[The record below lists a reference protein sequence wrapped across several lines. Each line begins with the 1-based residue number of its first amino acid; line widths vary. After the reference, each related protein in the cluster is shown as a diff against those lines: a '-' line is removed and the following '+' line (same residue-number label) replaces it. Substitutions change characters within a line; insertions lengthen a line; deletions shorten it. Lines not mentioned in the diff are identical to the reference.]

1 MKSLT
6 YKVSWFPIIS
16 LMTAGVITLM
26 LPLSNIKEFY
36 KHLPA
41 AIFLFVF
48 SVVLIGYSTYLL
60 QKRRSYQGFYWDDDG
75 VVIDLKGN
83 KILWSEIESITFF
96 KSAVTSTRST
106 VIHPHYSHHETI
118 RERHKKM
125 MPATSHSVEWFI
137 IEKPKDYHENLIQT
151 WKNRKT
157 FI

>member
-1 MKSLT
+1 
-6 YKVSWFPIIS
+6 
-16 LMTAGVITLM
+16 M
-26 LPLSNIKEFY
+26 LPFSDIKEMY

-41 AIFLFVF
+41 VIFLFVF
-48 SVVLIGYSTYLL
+48 SFLLIGYSIYLL
-60 QKRRSYQGFYWDDDG
+60 QNRRNNRGFYWDAEG
-75 VVIDLKGN
+75 VVINLKGN

-96 KSAVTSTRST
+96 KSSVTSTRST
-106 VIHPHYSHHETI
+106 VIYPCYSHHETI